1 MHRLSN
7 IRYSLLIF
15 SLPALVAS
23 EEPRPAPAMNP
34 ATPVMLAGPGIPAD
48 THRIDFASLPRLK
61 SEHVVVS
68 DVRPPGTSP
77 RRADKTA
84 GGVNQH
90 NYLTVYGGQFWIM
103 WSDGPG
109 VEDRVGQRVKYAT
122 SPDGLHWSVP
132 KDLTG
137 YPPGSGP
144 GSIYYGTRS
153 NLGNRYI
160 ARGFWQRDGQ
170 LLALVALDEAAGFF
184 GPSLELRAF
193 RFDSNSG
200 EWTEGGLVAKN
211 AINNFPARKIR
222 NGEWMMSRRRH
233 DYKTTGVDFLTGGVK
248 AIDDWRSFPVFESA
262 AELKAEEPEW
272 WSLPDGSL
280 CAVFRDNGR
289 SGFLF
294 RSFSSDDGRTWSK
307 PVRTNFP
314 DATSKVCG
322 LRLSDGRYVLVSNSN
337 PKKRDPLTLAVSD
350 DGLVFSKLFY
360 LAGGRQVDYP
370 HLIEHEGSLL
380 IAFSGGKQ
388 SVEVIRIRIADLVE
402 HRTN

>member
-1 MHRLSN
+1 MS
-7 IRYSLLIF
+7 RYSKIRHLILLA
-15 SLPALVAS
+15 SMPALIAS
-23 EEPRPAPAMNP
+23 APPKPDSAKNP
-34 ATPVMLAGPGIPAD
+34 ASHLMLAGPGFPAD
-48 THRIDFASLPRLK
+48 THQIDFELLPKLK

-68 DVRPPGTSP
+68 DVRAQEPSP
-77 RRADKTA
+77 RNSAKTA

-90 NYLTVYGGQFWIM
+90 NYLTYHRDHLWVM

-109 VEDRVGQRVKYAT
+109 VEDQVGQRVKYAT
-122 SPDGLHWSVP
+122 SRDGLQWSVP
-132 KDLTG
+132 KDLSG

-144 GSIYYGTRS
+144 RSPHYGTRS
-153 NLGNRYI
+153 NLGKRYI
-160 ARGFWQRDGQ
+160 ARGFWERDSA

-193 RFDSNSG
+193 RFDPNSG
-200 EWTEGGLVAKN
+200 EWNDAGLLAKN
-211 AINNFPARKIR
+211 AINNFPPRKLR

-248 AIDDWRSFPVFESA
+248 AIDDWRSFPVLESA

-272 WSLPDGSL
+272 WELPDGRL
-280 CAVFRDNGR
+280 CAIFRDNAR
-289 SGFLF
+289 SGYLF
-294 RSFSSDDGRTWSK
+294 RSFSSDNGRTWSK

-337 PKKRDPLTLAVSD
+337 PKKRDPLTIAVSD

-360 LAGGRQVDYP
+360 LVGGRHVDYP
-370 HLIEHEGSLL
+370 HMIEHEGSL
-380 IAFSGGKQ
+380 IISFSGGKQ
-388 SVEVIRIRIADLVE
+388 SVEMIRIRLSDLNSP
-402 HRTN
+402 HSY